1 MSGKTGMAE
10 WYIVIQ
16 KLSPL
21 AQAPGFKTQ
30 VEQSLYANHKL

>member
-1 MSGKTGMAE
+1 MAE
-10 WYIVIQ
+10 EWYNVYR

-21 AQAPGFKTQ
+21 AQVPGFKTQ